1 MGQKVYIPI
10 SKELLET
17 IENFK
22 EKEESVQDFIERLL
36 ETFSFQKDIEILQT
50 EKMKE
55 LWDNE
60 EDEVWDHL
68 V

>member
-1 MGQKVYIPI
+1 MGQKVFIPI

-36 ETFSFQKDIEILQT
+36 ETFSFQKDIEMLQI
-50 EKMKE
+50 EKMRE

-60 EDEVWDHL
+60 EDEIWDRL